1 MRLPLAIAGMLLSA
15 VPLGA
20 NTAQQPDKV
29 MIGSGV
35 ICDTSEQAQRFV
47 ALRNGGSETTQ
58 ALLVINKE
66 AGNPTAC
73 GSALVAFKPVE
84 PVQNDAMPG
93 KRVDVVKIAIV
104 AFSDGRNWSRIP
116 ETVQYAVV
124 APQGIEA

>member
-1 MRLPLAIAGMLLSA
+1 MRLPLAIVATMLFATPLS
-15 VPLGA
+15 A
-20 NTAQQPDKV
+20 NTAQQPDQLL
-29 MIGSGV
+29 IGTGV

-47 ALRNGGSETTQ
+47 ALRNGGSETMQ

-73 GSALVAFKPVE
+73 GSAIVAFKPVE

-104 AFSDGRNWSRIP
+104 AFSDGRNWSRVP